1 LPEIQVII
9 HYHQILYISGYKVRA
24 NEWLKRLADGTLI
37 YMTCEPNKV
46 LAFCLYKYF
55 PHGGLQ
61 RDMLRIA
68 EACQSRGFS
77 IHIYTTS
84 WQGRAPEGFE
94 IYTMRPTAFTNH
106 GRMRQYHAWLMRE
119 IESQGGACV
128 IGFNKMPD
136 LDFYYTADCCYQ
148 AKALD
153 QRGRLYRL
161 LPRYRQYRAF
171 EEGVFGKHAK
181 THILM
186 LSRIQESLY
195 KQVYGTSEDR
205 IHFLPPNLDQEC
217 FTGFGPEDR
226 RAFRQGLGLKH
237 EERLLVQ
244 VGSGFRTKGLDRSIR
259 ALAGLPPALRAR
271 TRFLVVGR
279 DNKRPYVRLARR
291 LGVAEH
297 VVFYGP
303 SDDVP
308 RILFGADLMIHPA
321 YNECAGNILVEALAA
336 GLPVVV
342 SAVCGY
348 AHYIQD
354 ARAGWVLSEPFD
366 QEQFND
372 IVHQA
377 LERPH
382 LQDLRQNAL
391 DFVRR
396 ENLSGKIELAADIIE
411 TVTREK
417 AR

>member
-1 LPEIQVII
+1 MVNQR
-9 HYHQILYISGYKVRA
+9 ST
-24 NEWLKRLADGTLI
+24 DGTPI
-37 YMTCEPNKV
+37 HMKREPDNV

-68 EACQSRGFS
+68 HACESRGFS
-77 IHIYTTS
+77 IHVYTTS
-84 WQGRAPEGFE
+84 WEGPAPETFE
-94 IYTMRPTAFTNH
+94 VFTARPTAFTNH
-106 GRMRQYHAWLMRE
+106 GRMRQYHAWWVRQ
-119 IESQGGACV
+119 IRSRAAVCV
-128 IGFNKMPD
+128 VGFNKMPD
-136 LDFYYTADCCYQ
+136 LDIYYTADCCYQ
-148 AKALD
+148 AKAAG

-171 EEGVFGKHAK
+171 EEAVFGKHSQ
-181 THILM
+181 TRILM

-195 KQVYGTSEDR
+195 RQVYGTLEGR
-205 IHFLPPNLDQEC
+205 VYFLPPNLDQEC
-217 FTGFGPEDR
+217 FTGYGPQDR
-226 RAFRQGLGLKH
+226 RAFRQGLGLQDD
-237 EERLLVQ
+237 ERLVVQ
-244 VGSGFRTKGLDRSIR
+244 VGSGFRTKGLDRSLR
-259 ALAGLPPALRAR
+259 ALAGLPPVLLAC

-279 DNKRPYVRLARR
+279 DNKRPYERLARR
-291 LGVAEH
+291 LGVAQR

-308 RILFGADLMIHPA
+308 RVLFGADLLIHPA
-321 YNECAGNILVEALAA
+321 YNECAGNILIEALAA

-354 ARAGWVLSEPFD
+354 ARAGWVLPEPFD
-366 QEQFND
+366 QQLFTNT
-372 IVHQA
+372 VRQV

-391 DFVRR
+391 DFVRG
-396 ENLSGKIELAADIIE
+396 ENLSGKIELAAHIIE
-411 TVTREK
+411 TVAREK